1 MNMSDYSNAETDQII
16 EPEENPLSTP
26 VFRHVARVIF
36 TTFILTFITSRVMVV
51 LIMDQK
57 VPDFYFHVGKTHVH
71 HLNYGIFL
79 LSGVGAY
86 LVFRRPSGR
95 RLTWA
100 TIAYSI
106 GLGLTFD
113 EFGMWVHLGG
123 SYWQRGSFD
132 AVVIIGAVLGLLAF
146 APSPSKFRSS
156 HWIWTIVLTVFVLN
170 FMTMIAISFTKYAK
184 KIEPWLQNIEQN
196 GPQ

>member
-1 MNMSDYSNAETDQII
+1 MPEYSTADTFPS
-16 EPEENPLSTP
+16 EPEENPLSPP

-36 TTFILTFITSRVMVV
+36 TTFILTFIASRVMVV
-51 LIMDQK
+51 LIMDKK
-57 VPDFYFHVGKTHVH
+57 VPDFYFHAGKTHVH

-86 LVFRRPSGR
+86 LVFRRPAGR

-100 TIAYSI
+100 TIIYSI

-132 AVVIIGAVLGLLAF
+132 AVVVIGAVLGLLAF
-146 APSPSKFRSS
+146 APAPSKFRSS
-156 HWIWTIVLTVFVLN
+156 HWVWTIVLTAVVLG
-170 FMTMIAISFTKYAK
+170 FMTMVGISFTKYAH
-184 KIEPWLQNIEQN
+184 KIAPWLKNIEQN